1 MEWISVAALII
12 AIIVGGYVFLSRQ
25 TPVTAANVTNAINAV
40 PSLAVE
46 VEKAATIVVQG
57 IEQARRA
64 GKLDNVPAYGE
75 LLNQVRSWLPVN
87 IKPTNEQILSAIN
100 SAILLASLA
109 TNQINAAKATVADSD
124 APPAQPVR
132 DLEAEA
138 SRALRNRGGP
148 AGMV

>member
-1 MEWISVAALII
+1 MEWISIAALVVAII
-12 AIIVGGYVFLSRQ
+12 AIAYVFLSRQ

-40 PSLAVE
+40 PSLAAE

-57 IEQARRA
+57 IEQARRE
-64 GKLDNVPAYGE
+64 GKLDNVPAYGQ

-109 TNQINAAKATVADSD
+109 TNQINAAKATVADAD
-124 APPAQPVR
+124 TPAQPR
-132 DLEAEA
+132 DLDAEA